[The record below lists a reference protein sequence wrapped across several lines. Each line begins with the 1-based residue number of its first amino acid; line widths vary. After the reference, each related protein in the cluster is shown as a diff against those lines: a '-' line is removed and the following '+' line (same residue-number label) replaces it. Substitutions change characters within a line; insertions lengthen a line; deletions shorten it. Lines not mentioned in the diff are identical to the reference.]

1 MPGKQKMVATWHTKN
16 GLSRKRGI
24 LRISRDYMHELDII
38 CTTALGMH
46 GTPLI
51 SHPLVATRDFS
62 RNSRIGQRSNE
73 QDDITVEIVCTACR
87 LPTARLRSCLLY
99 KLPPR
104 TTSVSYALTEYL
116 QTSCDR
122 VILRPR
128 ERCSGPR
135 TGISRCPLLD
145 GAVRDAL
152 RRWIYTCR

>member
-62 RNSRIGQRSNE
+62 RNPRFRQRSNG
-73 QDDITVEIVCTACR
+73 QGDITVEIVCAACKF
-87 LPTARLRSCLLY
+87 PTARMRSYLLY
-99 KLPPR
+99 KSPPR
-104 TTSVSYALTEYL
+104 KTSLS
-116 QTSCDR
+116 
-122 VILRPR
+122 
-128 ERCSGPR
+128 
-135 TGISRCPLLD
+135 
-145 GAVRDAL
+145 
-152 RRWIYTCR
+152 